1 MEVNLWVVDYML
13 LIYVCWFGNIDIVK
27 VLLVKGVSVNLENI
41 IWLILDWLDEDLE
54 MFEIILFM
62 ILRDIDNFNFSN
74 IKGMFIDVV
83 CCKKNMVV
91 VKELLK
97 YGVKV
102 LCIKLLLLVCDCVDE
117 VMFDVV

>member
-54 MFEIILFM
+54 MVEIIFFM
-62 ILRDIDNFNFSN
+62 FLRDIDNFDFSN

-83 CCKKNMVV
+83 CCKKDVVV

>member
-54 MFEIILFM
+54 MVEIIFFM
-62 ILRDIDNFNFSN
+62 FLRDIDNFDFSN